1 MTGETPAW
9 KCRAQG
15 LHIPV
20 DEIVYS
26 LWKHK
31 VLRNLMSS
39 LCEEEEELKAQTKF
53 IVALKKFAEKF
64 RVSVICVAHPRK
76 LKTGMPMG
84 KFDVAG
90 SANIVNMSDAT
101 IVIERPDINVLKSRD
116 SGTEMKISCIYLPDC
131 RRIYEASVGDLSNY
145 SWDKTGLTPPS
156 KRACDLPEYAPQ
168 LSQLDKQPF

>member
-1 MTGETPAW
+1 
-9 KCRAQG
+9 
-15 LHIPV
+15 
-20 DEIVYS
+20 
-26 LWKHK
+26 
-31 VLRNLMSS
+31 MSS

-53 IVALKKFAEKF
+53 INALKQFAEKY

-101 IVIERPDINVLKSRD
+101 IVIERPDIKILKSREN
-116 SGTEMKISCIYLPDC
+116 GTETSIECVYLPCC

-145 SWDKTGLTPPS
+145 SWDKTGLPPV
-156 KRACDLPEYAPQ
+156 KNRACDLPEYAPQ
-168 LSQLDKQPF
+168 LSISSQQPF